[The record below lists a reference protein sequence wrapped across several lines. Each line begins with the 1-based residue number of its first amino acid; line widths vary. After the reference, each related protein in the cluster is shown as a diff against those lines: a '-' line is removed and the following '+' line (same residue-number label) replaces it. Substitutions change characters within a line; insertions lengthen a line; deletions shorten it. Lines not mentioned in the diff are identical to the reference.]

1 MILELNPNSAVPL
14 YQQIQSLVIEGIAT
28 GLLQPG
34 QQLPSVR
41 QLSADLG
48 VNLHTVNKA
57 YQFLRDEGYISLS
70 SRSGA
75 VIDLSNLDRNRFDM
89 RLKTLSREILAE
101 AINHGFSEDEVLSR
115 VQEQY
120 QSLTSERSAT

>member
-1 MILELNPNSAVPL
+1 MILELNPNSSVPL

-75 VIDLSNLDRNRFDM
+75 VIDLSNLDRNRFEM
-89 RLKTLSREILAE
+89 RLKTQSREILAE
-101 AINHGFSEDEVLSR
+101 AISHGLSEDEIHSR

-120 QSLTSERSAT
+120 QSLTTERNAE